1 MFRIGIAS
9 LFLASILVLSFT
21 NASFAHSEDDDIEI
35 EIEVEVEDGIAKVEA
50 EFDGQELEFVLE
62 ETDRDAIINEIIER
76 TGLTREQ
83 IEDVIKFEVEEEED
97 EHEEERNEGKRLHDD
112 KIAVCHIPPGNPS
125 KAHTITVGG
134 PAVDRHLAHGDEIG
148 SCDGQEFS
156 AIGESKFA
164 EKQAER
170 EAKLAEKQMEI
181 DARLAEQEAQA
192 LQRAEEL
199 IQKLEEHIQKLE
211 QRIADLEQR
220 LQSLVQA

>member
-1 MFRIGIAS
+1 MYGNGIAI
-9 LFLASILVLSFT
+9 LFLASILVLGF
-21 NASFAHSEDDDIEI
+21 ASTSVAESEDDIEI
-35 EIEVEVEDGIAKVEA
+35 EIEVEIEDGIAKIEA
-50 EFDGQELEFVLE
+50 EFDGQELEFELE
-62 ETDRDAIINEIIER
+62 ETDRDAIIKEIIER

-83 IEDVIKFEVEEEED
+83 IEDVIKFEVEED
-97 EHEEERNEGKRLHDD
+97 EHEEERNEGKRPNGD

-125 KAHTITVGG
+125 KAHTITVGER
-134 PAVDRHLAHGDEIG
+134 AVDRHLAHGDEIG
-148 SCDGQEFS
+148 SCDGHEFRDTH
-156 AIGESKFA
+156 G
-164 EKQAER
+164 

>member
-1 MFRIGIAS
+1 MFSGGIAS

-21 NASFAHSEDDDIEI
+21 TTSFAESEDDIEI
-35 EIEVEVEDGIAKVEA
+35 EIEVEVEDGIAKIEA

-62 ETDRDAIINEIIER
+62 ETDRDAIIHEIIER

-97 EHEEERNEGKRLHDD
+97 EHEEERNEETRPDSD
-112 KIAVCHIPPGNPS
+112 KIAICHIPPGNPS

-134 PAVDRHLAHGDEIG
+134 PAVDRHLAHGDVIG

-156 AIGESKFA
+156 AIGEAKF
-164 EKQAER
+164 
-170 EAKLAEKQMEI
+170 AEKQMEI
-181 DARLAEQEAQA
+181 DARLAEKQMEIEARLAEQESQA

-199 IQKLEEHIQKLE
+199 IQKLE

-220 LQSLVQA
+220 LQSLLQA

>member
-1 MFRIGIAS
+1 MFSGGIPS
-9 LFLASILVLSFT
+9 FFLASILVLGFT

-35 EIEVEVEDGIAKVEA
+35 EIEVEVEDGIAKIEA

-97 EHEEERNEGKRLHDD
+97 EHEEERNEETRPRGD
-112 KIAVCHIPPGNPS
+112 KIAICHIPPGNPS

-164 EKQAER
+164 EKQ
-170 EAKLAEKQMEI
+170 MEI

-199 IQKLEEHIQKLE
+199 IQKLEELIQKLE

-220 LQSLVQA
+220 LQSLLQA